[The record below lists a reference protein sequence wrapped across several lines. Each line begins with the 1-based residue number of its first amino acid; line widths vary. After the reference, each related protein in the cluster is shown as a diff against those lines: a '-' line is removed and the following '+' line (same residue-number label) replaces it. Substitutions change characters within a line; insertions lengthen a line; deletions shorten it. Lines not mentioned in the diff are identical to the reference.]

1 MLLTKGAFFEG
12 HLSFEGIARI
22 SGSFKGSIEGAGILI
37 VEPEGRV
44 EADVSVGEVVLKGWM
59 KGKVKAHKNTHLIRG
74 SEFHGQ
80 ICTLNLHIE
89 TGALFEGTSVN
100 LLKK

>member
-22 SGSFKGSIEGAGILI
+22 SGSFKGRIEGSGVLI

-44 EADVSVGEVVLKGWM
+44 EADIDVQEMVLKGWM
-59 KGKVKAHKNTHLIRG
+59 KGKVKARKSVNLIKG
-74 SEFHGQ
+74 SELHGQ

-89 TGALFEGTSVN
+89 TGALFEGTSLP